1 MITNDGK
8 QIVAKFLL
16 GQVPTFASHIAV
28 GAGAEPL
35 FTGASA
41 SISPDID
48 ALDFEVFRVPI
59 LSRGL
64 VKEGNEEKIVLKAEM
79 PNDQRYK
86 ISEVG
91 LYPGANNV
99 VAGKYD
105 SKVLITFSP
114 AENWSYVEDQNVE
127 SIQFLNL
134 PIDQGNENANID
146 GDIPD
151 FLFINSEQNI
161 FNSQQRLNRQEPP
174 RFLNRSLLVA
184 GDSSDINQ
192 SYSIDPESKYI
203 KNSTLNFDLSQNLP
217 NDKIKLAVS
226 IISQSNN
233 NNAIPDN
240 VRIVVEFVNNLS
252 NISTESPKAVGR
264 FDITS
269 GDIGSNRYQIV
280 TRTISQFITDPT
292 FSWANI
298 NLIRIYAS
306 TLENNIPTDDFYV
319 LFDGMRI
326 DNVTAINPLYSLVA
340 YNVIATDSG
349 TPITKEEN
357 TSNYIEYRFG
367 TSVL

>member
-16 GQVPTFASHIAV
+16 GQVPTFASYIAV
-28 GAGAEPL
+28 GSGAKPL
-35 FTGASA
+35 FTGQSA
-41 SISPDID
+41 SVSPDID
-48 ALDFEVFRVPI
+48 SLDFEVFRVPI

-64 VKEGNEEKIVLKAEM
+64 VKEDGQEKIVLKSEM

-114 AENWSYVEDQNVE
+114 AENWSYVEDQNVQ
-127 SIQFLNL
+127 SIQFLNI
-134 PIDQGNENANID
+134 PIDQGNQNANID
-146 GDIPD
+146 GDISE
-151 FLFINSEQNI
+151 FLFINSEQSV

-174 RFLNRSLLVA
+174 RFLNRSLLVV
-184 GDSSDINQ
+184 GDSANINQ
-192 SYSIDPESKYI
+192 GYIIDSASRYI
-203 KNSTLNFDLSQNLP
+203 QNSTLNFDLSQNLP
-217 NDKIKLAVS
+217 DDKIKLAVS
-226 IISQSNN
+226 VVSQANN

-269 GDIGSNRYQIV
+269 GDIGNNRYQIV
-280 TRTISQFITDPT
+280 TRTISQFNTDPT

-298 NLIRIYAS
+298 NLIKIYTS
-306 TLENNIPTDDFYV
+306 TLENNVPVDDFYII
-319 LFDGMRI
+319 FDGMRI
-326 DNVTAINPLYSLVA
+326 DNVTAQNPLYSLVG
-340 YNVIATDSG
+340 YNVIATDDG

-357 TSNYIEYRFG
+357 TSNFIEYRFG